1 MPSGMNFR
9 DVVVLGFMAGIGFTV
24 ALFVSTV
31 AFPPG
36 TTLDAAKMGA
46 LLSFSAAILSFAVAK
61 ILGTNRLA

>member
-1 MPSGMNFR
+1 MNFR

-46 LLSFSAAILSFAVAK
+46 LLSFSAAILAFIAARVLRTQK
-61 ILGTNRLA
+61 VV